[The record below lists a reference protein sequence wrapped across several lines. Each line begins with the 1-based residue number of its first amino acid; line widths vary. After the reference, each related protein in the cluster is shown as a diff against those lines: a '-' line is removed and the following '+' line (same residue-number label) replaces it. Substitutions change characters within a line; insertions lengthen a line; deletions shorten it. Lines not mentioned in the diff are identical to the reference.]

1 MPGRCNGRAETG
13 DEDMPDQTATT
24 DLTDHELGR
33 ILRTGTVIGFPLVFI
48 ASTVM
53 TLHVGLANAI
63 TIAVLP
69 TLFSGS
75 FVGGLILL
83 LRALR
88 SAERDAMMTLRP
100 IEQLPEELAGD
111 PPLPVTAL
119 GAHHLDPVVSDA
131 ESCGPVVV

>member
-1 MPGRCNGRAETG
+1 MTDR
-13 DEDMPDQTATT
+13 TATAE
-24 DLTDHELGR
+24 LTDHELGQ
-33 ILRTGTVIGFPLVFI
+33 ILRTGTVIGFPLVFV

-88 SAERDAMMTLRP
+88 KAERDAMMTLRP
-100 IEQLPEELAGD
+100 SEQRPKDLAAD
-111 PPLPVTAL
+111 PPLPVKAARGTTTA
-119 GAHHLDPVVSDA
+119 A
-131 ESCGPVVV
+131 